1 MTPLLAHLLRRI
13 ATEGSIGVDD
23 YMAEVL
29 GHPDHGYY
37 MSGDPLGRSG
47 DFVTAPE
54 VSQMFGELIG
64 LWCAV
69 VWSSMGRPSRLN
81 LVELGPGRGTLMVDA
96 LRALSQVDGIF
107 ETLDV
112 HLVETSPSL
121 TLRQK
126 RNLSLCGRPVTW
138 HTRFADVP
146 DGPLIVIANEFLDAL
161 PIRQFVKMETGW
173 AERRVGAQGD
183 ALVWIDRPTLEAPRM
198 DVPLLNVEGGGIVE
212 ISPARDAAVGEIAQ
226 AVVRCGGAALFVDYG
241 HALSAAGDTLQAIR
255 AHRFHDVLSD
265 PGEADVTSHVD
276 FAAATRAA
284 RTAGAIAHGPVT
296 QGDFLRALGIETRRH
311 ILARGKTPRE
321 AGEVLGAMKRLIGP
335 KEMGEL
341 FKVLALTAPGL
352 SIPAGFESTR

>member
-1 MTPLLAHLLRRI
+1 
-13 ATEGSIGVDD
+13 
-23 YMAEVL
+23 
-29 GHPDHGYY
+29 
-37 MSGDPLGRSG
+37 
-47 DFVTAPE
+47 
-54 VSQMFGELIG
+54 
-64 LWCAV
+64 
-69 VWSSMGRPSRLN
+69 
-81 LVELGPGRGTLMVDA
+81 
-96 LRALSQVDGIF
+96 LSQVDGIF

-146 DGPLIVIANEFLDAL
+146 DGSLIVVANEFLDAL
-161 PIRQFVKMETGW
+161 PIRQFVKVETGW

-198 DVPLLNVEGGGIVE
+198 EVPVDGIVE

-241 HALSAAGDTLQAIR
+241 HALSAPGDTLQAIR
-255 AHRFHDVLSD
+255 AHRFHHVLSD

-276 FAAATRAA
+276 FAAAARAA
-284 RTAGAIAHGPVT
+284 RAMGAIAHGPVT
-296 QGDFLRALGIETRRH
+296 QGDFLRALGIETRGH

-352 SIPAGFESTR
+352 PIPAGFESAR